1 MRDVRIFQASLPL
14 PQNRNSNAV
23 GCITPVVELERVVFF
38 FRVSWPFDLSGIS
51 VRADSFG
58 RVFMFI
64 STIREGMRRIE
75 VLEVCAVVGRG

>member
-1 MRDVRIFQASLPL
+1 MLGFSKQASLSPRTEIVTRL
-14 PQNRNSNAV
+14 GALHRWWSWNRWF
-23 GCITPVVELERVVFF
+23 L